1 MQNMCAATDKTAT
14 HKQQKK
20 WNLPS
25 FHWGTDPHRYLD
37 HPRTSKGHW
46 KELCHHLCVRSMAF
60 QATFKET
67 LSIIHKN
74 FYEDQTGSFR
84 MARRMRHRT
93 KQDGLSWWLSKTSRH
108 STRLSTHQKEP
119 RSAIT
124 CQINAEF
131 FLGKI
136 RTMSQPNPS
145 HHVHKAKQ
153 ILLNHH
159 GRNYQWTYGRSLSQ
173 LSRSM
178 RSSSN

>member
-1 MQNMCAATDKTAT
+1 MQNMCAAAAT

-46 KELCHHLCVRSMAF
+46 KELCHHLCVQSMAF

-84 MARRMRHRT
+84 MARRMWHRT
-93 KQDGLSWWLSKTSRH
+93 KQDGLSRWLSKTSAHR
-108 STRLSTHQKEP
+108 KEP
-119 RSAIT
+119 RLAIT

-136 RTMSQPNPS
+136 RTMPQPNPI

-159 GRNYQWTYGRSLSQ
+159 GRPTDSSQDRNYQWTYGRSLSQ